1 MVCDYKTINQA
12 LINEKFVVPEAL
24 YDLQL
29 ETTYVQLYLKDS
41 KFKKYAGICLWCLL
55 WHWTD

>member
-41 KFKKYAGICLWCLL
+41 KFKKYAGICL
-55 WHWTD
+55 